1 MTDLSTDLQAALTGT
16 YTLERELGG
25 GGMSRVFVATED
37 ALHRRVVIKVLPSD
51 IGIELSGERFAREI
65 KLAAALQHPCIVPV
79 LAAGSANGVPFYTM
93 PFVEGMTLRDRLQ
106 AMPKLPVDEA
116 VSILRDVSSALA
128 HAHARGIVHRDIKPE
143 NILISGGYAQVTDF
157 GIARAI
163 TESRRGSQEHS
174 GGTRITQQGF
184 IIGSPAYMA
193 PEQVAGAEGQD
204 QRADIYAVG
213 CLAYEMLAG
222 GAPFSGSDPH
232 LVLRAHLAQTPTDIR
247 TYRSDLSSDLASLVM
262 RCIEKDKALRPQSA
276 EELVE
281 LFRAPRMRTPPAP
294 VAAAP
299 RRNSMQVAAQRI
311 PRWAWAMTA
320 TTALAA
326 IAVAV
331 FALWPRTPKA
341 ESVAVLP
348 FTNLGGDTSQEFF
361 SDGIADDLTSAL
373 ADIPGLRVASR
384 TSAFAYKG
392 KAVDPREIGRVLDV
406 TELLEGS
413 VRRTKEGLRVNA
425 SLIRT
430 RDGKTTWSK
439 TFDRPDTDFFA
450 VQDEI
455 TRAIARALRLKWQ
468 PVGRAHIPPMEA
480 HEAYLRG
487 EANLDPTSEPALRR
501 AIAFFNQA
509 IAIDSDHAQAH
520 AGLAMAYAY
529 LADVFAPPAD
539 AYPQAIAAA
548 NKALELDSTSA
559 DAHATLGYSVL
570 AYNADPEA
578 AKALFDE
585 AIRDNPNSSRAYEY
599 MSYFELAV
607 RRPKRAVVAAQR
619 ALKLDPLSAAASG
632 LVEWWFLMARQPDS
646 AIAQHKV
653 TQRIAPGFL
662 YLDSFLGEALR
673 QKGMHTQALAEYE
686 SASRVL
692 GHTTPGHIVTLHAM
706 GRTPEARKALAD
718 LEAAWPATYVPPE
731 LIAGVHARLGD
742 FDGAI
747 AWLERGV
754 STKSGLV
761 PLIGVLFDL
770 DPLREEP
777 RYEAL
782 LKRVG
787 IPDTVDSR

>member
-1 MTDLSTDLQAALTGT
+1 MTDLSTDLQSALTGT

-25 GGMSRVFVATED
+25 GGMSRVFVAMED
-37 ALHRRVVIKVLPSD
+37 SLHRRVVIKVLPSD
-51 IGIELSGERFAREI
+51 LGIELSTERFAREI

-106 AMPKLPVDEA
+106 AMPKLPVDES
-116 VSILRDVSSALA
+116 VSILRDVSSALG

-163 TESRRGSQEHS
+163 SESRTGSQPGS

-222 GAPFSGSDPH
+222 GAPFAGSDPH
-232 LVLRAHLAQTPTDIR
+232 LVLRAHLAQTPKDIR
-247 TYRSDLSSDLASLVM
+247 IYRPDLPTDLAALVM
-262 RCIEKDKALRPQSA
+262 QCLEKDKALRPQTA

-281 LFRAPRMRTPPAP
+281 LFRAPRMRTPPAVAPVPQRKSVP
-294 VAAAP
+294 VAV
-299 RRNSMQVAAQRI
+299 QKI
-311 PRWAWAMTA
+311 PRWAWAMTGM
-320 TTALAA
+320 TALAA
-326 IAVAV
+326 VAVGV
-331 FALWPRTPKA
+331 FALWPRAPKA

-348 FTNLGGDTSQEFF
+348 FTNLGGDSAQEFF

-373 ADIPGLRVASR
+373 AEIPGLRVASR

-413 VRRTKEGLRVNA
+413 VRRTASGLRVNA

-430 RDGKTTWSK
+430 RDGKTTWSQ

-450 VQDEI
+450 VQDQI
-455 TRAIARALRLKWQ
+455 TRSIARALRLKWQ
-468 PVGRAHIPPMEA
+468 PAGRAHVPPLAA

-487 EANLDPTSEPALRR
+487 EANLDQSSEAALRR
-501 AIAFFNQA
+501 AIVFFNQA
-509 IAIDSDHAQAH
+509 IAIDSEHAQAH

-529 LADVFAPPAD
+529 LADVFAPPGD
-539 AYPQAIAAA
+539 AFPQAIAAA
-548 NKALELDSTSA
+548 NKALELDSTFA
-559 DAHATLGYSVL
+559 DAHATLGYAVL

-585 AIRDNPNSSRAYEY
+585 AVRENPNSSRAYEY
-599 MSYFELAV
+599 LSYFDIAL
-607 RRPKRAVVAAQR
+607 RRPRRAVAAAQR

-653 TQRIAPGFL
+653 TQRIAPAFL
-662 YLDSFLGEALR
+662 YLDSFVGEALR

-686 SASRVL
+686 AASRSL
-692 GHTTPGHIVTLHAM
+692 GHMTPGHMIALHAL
-706 GRTPEARKALAD
+706 GRTADARKGLAD

-742 FDGAI
+742 FDGAV

-754 STKSGLV
+754 ATKSGLV
-761 PLIGVLFDL
+761 PLIGLLFDL

-782 LKRVG
+782 LRRVG
-787 IPDTVDSR
+787 IPETVDGR